1 MFDCLLLNAQCF
13 IEGELVY
20 TDIALENGKI
30 KKLGVLKNEKATE
43 VYDCKDMT
51 IIPGVID
58 TQVHFREPGNTHKE
72 DLASGSRAAALGG
85 VTSFFEMPNTN
96 PSTTTK
102 EAMEKKL
109 AIASEKSV
117 VNYAFFIGAT
127 ENNIEE
133 IKSCQGMS
141 GLCGVKI
148 FLGSSTGSLLLNDEK
163 VILELFKNIPMMF
176 SIHSEDEEIMKKN
189 FSKLPTTPPVH
200 LHSSWRSP
208 ESALSSTKKI
218 IALAHKANK
227 KIHVLHISTKE
238 EVDFLIENKKVCTF
252 EITPQH
258 LHLHA
263 PDCYERLGSFS
274 QMNPPIREMEHQ
286 KRLWEAVANNEVAI
300 LGSDHAP
307 HTVEEK
313 KQPYPTSPSGIPGA
327 QTIFPLMLNAC
338 MENKISLNQLVN
350 YFVKNPVEVFKIKNK
365 GQIKKGFDG
374 DLTIFSNRDFTIKNE
389 DQASKCGWT
398 PFDGKRLKG
407 RVEMTVVGGKV
418 VMRDNKIITREELS
432 SSAVEF
438 HH

>member
-1 MFDCLLLNAQCF
+1 
-13 IEGELVY
+13 
-20 TDIALENGKI
+20 
-30 KKLGVLKNEKATE
+30 
-43 VYDCKDMT
+43 MT
-51 IIPGVID
+51 IIPGAID

-72 DLASGSRAAALGG
+72 DLATGSRAAALGG
-85 VTSFFEMPNTN
+85 ITSFFEMPNTN

-127 ENNIEE
+127 EDNMEE

-141 GLCGVKI
+141 GVCGVKI

-176 SIHSEDEEIMKKN
+176 SIHSEDEEIMKEN
-189 FSKLPTTPPVH
+189 FSKLPDNPGVH

-238 EVDFLIENKKVCTF
+238 EVDFLIQNKDVCTF

-274 QMNPPIREMEHQ
+274 QMNPPIREIDHQ
-286 KRLWEAVANNEVAI
+286 ERLWEAV
-300 LGSDHAP
+300 LMMRW
-307 HTVEEK
+307 
-313 KQPYPTSPSGIPGA
+313 
-327 QTIFPLMLNAC
+327 PL
-338 MENKISLNQLVN
+338 
-350 YFVKNPVEVFKIKNK
+350 
-365 GQIKKGFDG
+365 
-374 DLTIFSNRDFTIKNE
+374 
-389 DQASKCGWT
+389 
-398 PFDGKRLKG
+398 
-407 RVEMTVVGGKV
+407 
-418 VMRDNKIITREELS
+418 
-432 SSAVEF
+432 
-438 HH
+438 